1 MERARPLLHP
11 VSLAA
16 MAVLAL
22 NDHLLKQAWPGHVT
36 GKISDVAGLVF
47 FPLLLMA
54 LGLPRRLSVALT
66 ALGFAAVKAWP
77 WANDIWNETFSLVYA
92 AVGFADRAALMCD
105 PTDLMAVPAV
115 LVALWLSSTI
125 NEKSPSCPATNPC

>member
-36 GKISDVAGLVF
+36 GKIWVVAGVF
-47 FPLLLMA
+47 FFPVVFMA
-54 LGLPRRLSVALT
+54 VGVPGGVSGALT
-66 ALGFAAVKAWP
+66 AGGCAAVKAWP